1 MCLDRCTQKYLNH
14 YNLHSK
20 NGSKKP
26 SPKMVLEAK
35 EKWKIDFS
43 RSFFVGDS
51 IADRDCAKNANIPFV
66 LVSRSHNKELNYH
79 PKIDS
84 LNQIKDLVKDKI

>member
-1 MCLDRCTQKYLNH
+1 MWQRSASNSRFESCESIWQ
-14 YNLHSK
+14 
-20 NGSKKP
+20 
-26 SPKMVLEAK
+26 

-51 IADRDCAKNANIPFV
+51 IVDRDCAKNANIPFI

-79 PKIDS
+79 RKIDS
-84 LNQIKDLVKDKI
+84 LNQIKEIVKDKIWLKKIN